1 VGVARIDAAPDPPVM
16 EPARNSALRARNSR
30 IDMRSMRTIHLPLPA
45 LALLLSAC
53 SSSSSTAGATDSGTP
68 PAETG
73 PETGSTDGGNDAG
86 SDATDG
92 AIADA
97 PAEAYVV
104 PGTNFAF
111 HHYYLGDTDRSG
123 TTSTTAWEDFGTDID
138 GKTTTAQSTDVCTLY
153 AGASTQVQVD
163 GMNGIDNSWGANII
177 PIFETLNANFSQG
190 FNQAV
195 VAGTF
200 TTMVDVVGLTSN
212 PTQSGAAPGWG
223 FEGASF
229 PGAPTFTVA
238 DDWPVF
244 PNWLPEGGLPA
255 GSLISFP
262 GGSIDAG
269 TWSSG
274 AQTTDVPI
282 LIPLGVQPMELV
294 MHHASVS
301 FVHATPT
308 TAATGT
314 VSGIL
319 YTQEFLAQLQA
330 AAGYVSTSLCSGS
343 AFDSIAAQIE
353 QAQDILQDGTNVAG
367 TSCDA
372 ISIGIGF
379 DGVQIGPVQTL
390 AQPHGALQSV
400 CPEAGTD

>member
-1 VGVARIDAAPDPPVM
+1 
-16 EPARNSALRARNSR
+16 
-30 IDMRSMRTIHLPLPA
+30 MRTIHFPLPA
-45 LALLLSAC
+45 LALFLSAC
-53 SSSSSTAGATDSGTP
+53 SSSSSTAQPVDSGGPDVATDTS
-68 PAETG
+68 
-73 PETGSTDGGNDAG
+73 PETGSTDGGRDAG
-86 SDATDG
+86 TDATDG
-92 AIADA
+92 AIVDA

-104 PGTNFAF
+104 PGSNFAF

-123 TTSTTAWEDFGTDID
+123 TTSQTAWQSFGTDID

-153 AGASTQVQVD
+153 AGASKQVQVD
-163 GMNGIDNSWGANII
+163 GMNGIDNSWGSNII
-177 PIFETLNANFSQG
+177 PIFETLNASFSQQ
-190 FNQAV
+190 FNAAV

-200 TTMVDVVGLTSN
+200 TTMVDVVGLTGS
-212 PTQSGAAPGWG
+212 PTQSGVAPGWG

-229 PGAPTFTVA
+229 PGTPTWTVA

-255 GSLISFP
+255 GSLISFS

-274 AQTTDVPI
+274 ATTTDIPL

-330 AAGYVSTSLCSGS
+330 AAGYISTALCSGS

-353 QAQDILQDGTNVAG
+353 QTQDILQDGTNVAG
-367 TSCDA
+367 QPCDA

-379 DGVQIGPVQTL
+379 DGVQIGPVETL
-390 AQPHGALQSV
+390 AQAHGQVQSI
-400 CPEAGTD
+400 CPDAGAD